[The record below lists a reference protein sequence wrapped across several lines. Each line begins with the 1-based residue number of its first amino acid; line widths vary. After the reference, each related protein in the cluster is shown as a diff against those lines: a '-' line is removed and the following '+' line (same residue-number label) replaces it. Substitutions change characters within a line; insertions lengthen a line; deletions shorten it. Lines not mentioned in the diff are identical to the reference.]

1 MSTTA
6 LPAKDRG
13 QDFFKKRQFND
24 ITEVLVGKQVSP
36 GKKKLKFLS
45 ACHHQNNH
53 FLDSQECNNAV
64 TPKRGVWQEYRTV
77 KLFYWCNITWLRK
90 AGNLAEFLLSR
101 ILETSSNTSE
111 GTAEFLE
118 DSMRGSLDQRRKL
131 NKKTCRTQ

>member
-1 MSTTA
+1 MSTIA

-13 QDFFKKRQFND
+13 QDLKKGQFND
-24 ITEVLVGKQVSP
+24 IIEGLVGKQVSP
-36 GKKKLKFLS
+36 EEKKLKFLS
-45 ACHHQNNH
+45 AYHHQNNH

-64 TPKRGVWQEYRTV
+64 TSKGGVWQEYGTV

-90 AGNLAEFLLSR
+90 ARTFADFLISR

-111 GTAEFLE
+111 GTTEFLE

-131 NKKTCRTQ
+131 NKKTRRTK